1 LAANLLLHL
10 RQHVEVE
17 VFALPAYCLMK
28 DHVHLVLEG
37 LSEASDLRRLVSGWK
52 QATGYSY
59 KQATGHNLW
68 MTGYYDRV
76 LHDGESTLD
85 AVLYV
90 LRNPVTAGLAQKIGD
105 YEFAGSDVF
114 SGQEVKE
121 LLSQPHKAEA
131 LCRPLITG
139 RTAR

>member
-1 LAANLLLHL
+1 
-10 RQHVEVE
+10 
-17 VFALPAYCLMK
+17 MK

-52 QATGYSY
+52 QATGYRY
-59 KQATGHNLW
+59 RQETGHKLW
-68 MTGYYDRV
+68 MTGYNDRV

-90 LRNPVTAGLAQKIGD
+90 LRNPVRAGLAQKIGD

-114 SGQEVKE
+114 SRQELSE
-121 LLSQPHKAEA
+121 LFGEPSL
-131 LCRPLITG
+131 
-139 RTAR
+139 